1 MSLTNFKMNK
11 TDAPKGVQAM
21 IDFGLYQLSIIQ
33 NEMSY
38 GGKDGLYEIGV
49 WSENDMV
56 ELPGIT
62 NEGDTVKGFLTSN
75 DVDAILK
82 KVYLITG
89 NEGKQI

>member
-1 MSLTNFKMNK
+1 MNLTNFKMNK

-62 NEGDTVKGFLTSN
+62 RKGDTVKGFLTT
-75 DVDAILK
+75 DEVVGIVK
-82 KVYLITG
+82 KMHLISG
-89 NEGKQI
+89 VEAEQN

>member
-1 MSLTNFKMNK
+1 MNLTNFKMNK

>member
-1 MSLTNFKMNK
+1 MNLANFKMNK

-38 GGKDGLYEIGV
+38 GGKDSLYEIGV
-49 WSENDMV
+49 FKGNGMV

-62 NEGDTVKGFLTSN
+62 ADGDTVKGFLTTT

-82 KVYLITG
+82 KLYLITG
-89 NEGKQI
+89 NEGKQL

>member
-1 MSLTNFKMNK
+1 MNLTNFKMNK
-11 TDAPKGVQAM
+11 TDAPEGVQAM

-62 NEGDTVKGFLTSN
+62 ADGDTVKGFLTTT

-82 KVYLITG
+82 KLYLITG
-89 NEGKQI
+89 NEGKQL

>member
-1 MSLTNFKMNK
+1 MNLTNFKMNK

-49 WSENDMV
+49 WSKNDMV

-62 NEGDTVKGFLTSN
+62 NEGDTVKGYLTSN

-89 NEGKQI
+89 NEGRQL

>member
-1 MSLTNFKMNK
+1 MNLTNFKMNK
-11 TDAPKGVQAM
+11 TDAPTGVQAM

-62 NEGDTVKGFLTSN
+62 NEGDTVKGYLTSN

-89 NEGKQI
+89 NEGRQL